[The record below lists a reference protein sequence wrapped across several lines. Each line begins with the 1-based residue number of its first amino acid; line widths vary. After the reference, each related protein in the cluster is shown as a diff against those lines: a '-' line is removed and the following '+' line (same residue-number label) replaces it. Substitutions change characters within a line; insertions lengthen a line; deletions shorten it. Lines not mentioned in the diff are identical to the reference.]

1 VANFPYMLNHGP
13 SSPNANEDTDSA
25 SLMQALVE
33 LTQIMTNAHDILYP
47 SKSRTDILVRQGE
60 YFKVSHVH
68 VCAVLMLTISSST
81 RSTGLCNRL
90 KQSGS

>member
-1 VANFPYMLNHGP
+1 MLNHGP
-13 SSPNANEDTDSA
+13 SSPKVNEDTDSA

-60 YFKVSHVH
+60 YFKVSPFG
-68 VCAVLMLTISSST
+68 AAF
-81 RSTGLCNRL
+81 
-90 KQSGS
+90 